1 MEQGMFQWNTDWD
14 GRESEK
20 SNDLI
25 HRYVYLV
32 RHGKYVRNPDGQDV
46 LSPIG
51 MRQATVTGRRLNILS
66 NMPISLT
73 HSTLQRAVE
82 TTSLMRASLEGITST
97 ESDLL
102 CEGTLTNTKVSNVY

>member
-1 MEQGMFQWNTDWD
+1 MFQWNTDWD

-20 SNDLI
+20 SDDHI
-25 HRYVYLV
+25 HRHVYLI
-32 RHGKYVRNPDGQDV
+32 RHGKYARNPDGQDV

-73 HSTLQRAVE
+73 YSTLQRAVE
-82 TTSLMRASLEGITST
+82 TTSIMRASLEGITST

-102 CEGTLTNTKVSNVY
+102 CEGTYSDQHKSN